1 MGLLPG
7 LVSWLPAAPS
17 HPMPPDSQ
25 GLTHTVHLL
34 GLRHHIPSCQSVCT
48 YLLCPLGNESLLPA
62 VYLTLSQ
69 YLGPRSRAT
78 SSGASSLT
86 MPNLHL
92 HHFSYASANLPV
104 AQLSEDRSVLGSRVL
119 LLRQLRSLS
128 TPPAQKAFCPD
139 ASSFSDTIGQ
149 I

>member
-69 YLGPRSRAT
+69 YSGPRSRAT

-86 MPNLHL
+86 MPNPHALN
-92 HHFSYASANLPV
+92 FTFAYIII
-104 AQLSEDRSVLGSRVL
+104 QLQSVSHPRL
-119 LLRQLRSLS
+119 LVPR
-128 TPPAQKAFCPD
+128 
-139 ASSFSDTIGQ
+139 
-149 I
+149 

>member
-34 GLRHHIPSCQSVCT
+34 GLRHHIPSCQSICT

-86 MPNLHL
+86 MPNPHALN
-92 HHFSYASANLPV
+92 FTFAYIII
-104 AQLSEDRSVLGSRVL
+104 QLQSVSHPRLLVPRQLEFL
-119 LLRQLRSLS
+119 LLLS
-128 TPPAQKAFCPD
+128 NVTLLSCSVPSTQ
-139 ASSFSDTIGQ
+139 
-149 I
+149 

>member
-34 GLRHHIPSCQSVCT
+34 GLRHHIPSCQSICT

-69 YLGPRSRAT
+69 YSGPRSRAT

-86 MPNLHL
+86 MPNPHALN
-92 HHFSYASANLPV
+92 FTFAYIII
-104 AQLSEDRSVLGSRVL
+104 QLQSVSHPRLLVPRQLEFL
-119 LLRQLRSLS
+119 LLLS
-128 TPPAQKAFCPD
+128 NVTLLSCSVPSTQ
-139 ASSFSDTIGQ
+139 
-149 I
+149 